1 MYKHQRIKMSRGGGG
16 FRELLGDWLGERDPM
31 KPHGPVGQGMLL
43 SKEGVVG
50 VFSQEGGVRLSVVGF
65 YIIPICI
72 RELAYAIGFTFG

>member
-1 MYKHQRIKMSRGGGG
+1 MYKHQRIKKVKGRGGG
-16 FRELLGDWLGERDPM
+16 ELLGDRLGERDPM
-31 KPHGPVGQGMLL
+31 EPHGPVGQGMLL

-50 VFSQEGGVRLSVVGF
+50 VVSQEGGVRLSI

>member
-1 MYKHQRIKMSRGGGG
+1 M
-16 FRELLGDWLGERDPM
+16 E
-31 KPHGPVGQGMLL
+31 PHGPVGQGMLL

-50 VFSQEGGVRLSVVGF
+50 VVSQEGGVRLSI